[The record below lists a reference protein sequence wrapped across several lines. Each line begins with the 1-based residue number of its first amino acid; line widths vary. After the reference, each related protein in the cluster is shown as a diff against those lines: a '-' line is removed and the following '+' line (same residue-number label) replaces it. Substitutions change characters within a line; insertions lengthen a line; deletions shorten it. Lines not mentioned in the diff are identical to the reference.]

1 MKMLKKM
8 LLRPTQR
15 NDVGGE
21 LAGLVS
27 EEEIM
32 RRHPPVRC
40 LPPQETTGTADP
52 ANLFF
57 AHPLPLLPG
66 EVRERDP
73 S

>member
-15 NDVGGE
+15 NEVGGE
-21 LAGLVS
+21 PAGLVS

-40 LPPQETTGTADP
+40 LPPQQHQETTGTADP

-57 AHPLPLLPG
+57 APPLPLLPA
-66 EVRERDP
+66 EVRER
-73 S
+73 